1 MAPELKK
8 IGNKLFLGTQ
18 KVELALIDDINSS
31 LQKAFDSTDVDSI
44 VLNAISKLEK
54 SIPLLKETIKL
65 SDDALQKVKD
75 LGVGGGADKVFSNK
89 KSEAESL
96 FINYIILFLHF
107 PNNKFLLNLN
117 YKVNPLFHLL
127 LLMHNLLL
135 FFHLL
140 LL

>member
-96 FINYIILFLHF
+96 LKRTEARINGL
-107 PNNKFLLNLN
+107 NNFRK
-117 YKVNPLFHLL
+117 
-127 LLMHNLLL
+127 
-135 FFHLL
+135 
-140 LL
+140 